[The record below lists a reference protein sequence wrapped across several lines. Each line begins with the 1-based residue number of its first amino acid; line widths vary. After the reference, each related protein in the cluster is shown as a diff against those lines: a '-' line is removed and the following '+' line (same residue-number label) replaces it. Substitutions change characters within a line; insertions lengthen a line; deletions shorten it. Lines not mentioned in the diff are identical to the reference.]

1 MTVKFTKIGV
11 GKEQN
16 DESLLFE
23 FLDHE
28 LSETM
33 DFKYESELAT
43 AKFVGSLQTNQLI
56 GIYLEPISWSGEMYA
71 TYVSQEG
78 KYISAK
84 ERYDMLARLQGRI
97 VKFWYEGIK
106 QLIIIKSI
114 ECKLQTYYNVKYSIT
129 IQPHDIQIAIKP
141 TEVQS
146 ITQKSYLAL
155 SETKAP
161 STKGL
166 PQNLQSLDLGIQ
178 NKVEKIFDKYNKEYD
193 YINQKIT
200 NIDAKIAKN
209 NAQILSLSQKQNL
222 SNNKKIELLFN
233 ENAKLTKEAND
244 LTTKLNNVSN
254 LADSIQK
261 VNTPT
266 PSDIVRFNNGVQ
278 GLENARRAGALG
290 R

>member
-1 MTVKFTKIGV
+1 
-11 GKEQN
+11 
-16 DESLLFE
+16 
-23 FLDHE
+23 
-28 LSETM
+28 
-33 DFKYESELAT
+33 
-43 AKFVGSLQTNQLI
+43 
-56 GIYLEPISWSGEMYA
+56 MYA
-71 TYVSQEG
+71 TYVSQDG

-141 TEVQS
+141 TEVQP

-155 SETKAP
+155 VEAKAP
-161 STKGL
+161 DTKGL
-166 PQNLQSLDLGIQ
+166 PKNLQSLDLGIQ
-178 NKVEKIFDKYNKEYD
+178 NKVDKIFDKYNKEYD

-209 NAQILSLSQKQNL
+209 NAQIISLSQKQNL

-244 LTTKLNNVSN
+244 LTTKLNNVSS
-254 LADSIQK
+254 LADSINK

-266 PSDIVRFNNGVQ
+266 PSDITVFNNGVQ